1 MLLHLISRAL
11 VILPGNFTRALAI
24 LPGNFTKALVK
35 LHKTNFKNKNEVP
48 AGARLHQELR
58 FEKLK

>member
-48 AGARLHQELR
+48 AGASLH
-58 FEKLK
+58 